1 MPIKPIFLKAK
12 KEFKQIW
19 GNRALTDN
27 WRTSTKMNS
36 IEDLK
41 NEALGITAAPDPRR
55 YEPDFYIEKIP
66 TKTEEILALKK
77 DRDTAS
83 LGTGKNVRK
92 LLFLILL

>member
-1 MPIKPIFLKAK
+1 MDFNGSKGFYFANQANISKGE

-55 YEPDFYIEKIP
+55 YEPDFYIEKFRP
-66 TKTEEILALKK
+66 KQKK
-77 DRDTAS
+77 
-83 LGTGKNVRK
+83 
-92 LLFLILL
+92 F